1 MNDLKVRIRDWI
13 SERFHKIDHVLVPSV
28 PRETFTSFVKSI
40 TPIDNGHELVRI
52 GPPMDGSYLLPND
65 LKGIGLNISPGVGK
79 TYQFESTLLKEYGI
93 PSVMLDAS
101 VAVPPNLPDE
111 IEFVEKFVVPHSN
124 STSGISIS
132 ELVSQAT
139 ARYRN
144 NVDFILQMDIEGAEY
159 EILKYANSNDLL
171 RFRILAIEFHDME
184 LWVQNAFYARTILP
198 VLTKLLEHFDVVHSR
213 AHNSSHTFYYKGF
226 FIPSDLE
233 LTFHRKDRQVARNGY
248 RQLPSE
254 LDFIDS
260 LYTSQN
266 TPFSLKKREYKIPS
280 KTKES

>member
-1 MNDLKVRIRDWI
+1 MRDVKVRIRDWV

-28 PRETFTSFVKSI
+28 PLEKFSSFVNAI
-40 TPIDNGHELVRI
+40 APIDNGHELVRI
-52 GPPMDGSYLLPND
+52 GPPSDGSYLLPDD
-65 LKGIGLNISPGVGK
+65 LKGIGLNISPGVGR
-79 TYQFESTLLKEYGI
+79 TFQFESTLLEEYGI

-101 VAVPPNLPDE
+101 VAPPPNLPDA

-139 ARYRN
+139 ARHGD
-144 NVDFILQMDIEGAEY
+144 NVDFTLQMDIEGAEY
-159 EILKYANSNDLL
+159 EILKYANPDDLL

-184 LWVQNAFYARTILP
+184 LWVQNTFYSRTLLP
-198 VLTKLLEHFDVVHSR
+198 VFTKLLEHFDVVHSR
-213 AHNSSHTFYYKGF
+213 AHNSSHTFRYKGY
-226 FIPSDLE
+226 FIPSALE
-233 LTFHRKDRQVARNGY
+233 LTFHRKDRLVAQNGY

-254 LDFIDS
+254 LDFIDI

-266 TPFSLKKREYKIPS
+266 TPFSLRKR
-280 KTKES
+280 